1 MYHMRL
7 KDKIAI
13 VTGASSDI
21 GLEISKR
28 FVEEGASVVLLGRDI
43 TKLENARKTIKD
55 YATKTVAIPCDITN
69 EAQVIQT
76 VNQITDHYGRIDIL
90 VNNAGIITDPIHF
103 HEMTDDAMN
112 SLVDTNMFGTF
123 RITKSVIVKMLENKK
138 GGSIVNIGSI
148 SAERA
153 IPKVHLTVYCTT
165 KAAINMFTKGLA
177 VEYARR
183 NIRCNCVNPGIVNA
197 GMIKSYLDYPEA
209 RKVLEDR
216 QPINRIGEP
225 SDVANAVVYLA
236 SDDAKWISGVILNVD
251 GGKSAS
257 EG

>member
-1 MYHMRL
+1 MRL
-7 KDKIAI
+7 NGKVAV

-21 GLEISKR
+21 GLEISKKL
-28 FVEEGASVVLLGRDI
+28 VIEGANVVMLGRDR
-43 TKLENARKTIKD
+43 TKLEKARTTIKD

-69 EAQVIQT
+69 EAQVIQS
-76 VNQITDHYGRIDIL
+76 VNQITDHYGKIDIL
-90 VNNAGIITDPIHF
+90 VNNAGTISDPIHF
-103 HEMTDDAMN
+103 HEMSEEDWH
-112 SLVDTNMFGTF
+112 SLVNTNLFGTF
-123 RITKSVIVKMLENKK
+123 RITKSVIVKMLENKN
-138 GGSIVNIGSI
+138 GGSIINIGSI

-216 QPINRIGEP
+216 QPLNRIGEP
-225 SDVANAVVYLA
+225 EDVANAVTYLA
-236 SDDAKWISGVILNVD
+236 SDEAKWVSGIILNVD

>member
-1 MYHMRL
+1 MYRMRL

-28 FVEEGASVVLLGRDI
+28 FVEEGANVVLLGRDI
-43 TKLENARKTIKD
+43 IKLENARKTIKD
-55 YATKTVAIPCDITN
+55 YSTKTVAIPCDITN
-69 EAQVIQT
+69 ESQVIQT

-112 SLVDTNMFGTF
+112 SLVDTNMVGTF
-123 RITKSVIVKMLENKK
+123 RITKSVIVKMLENKN
-138 GGSIVNIGSI
+138 GGSIINIGSI

-225 SDVANAVVYLA
+225 LDVANAVVYLA
-236 SDDAKWISGVILNVD
+236 SDDARWISGIILNVD

>member
-1 MYHMRL
+1 MRL
-7 KDKIAI
+7 KDKVAI

-28 FVEEGASVVLLGRDI
+28 FVEEGANVVLLGRDI
-43 TKLENARKTIKD
+43 TKLESARKTIKD
-55 YATKTVAIPCDITN
+55 YAIKTVAIPCDITN
-69 EAQVIQT
+69 ESQVIQT
-76 VNQITDHYGRIDIL
+76 VNQITNHYGRIDIL
-90 VNNAGIITDPIHF
+90 VNNAGTITDPIHF

-123 RITKSVIVKMLENKK
+123 RITKSVIVKMLENKN
-138 GGSIVNIGSI
+138 GGSIINIGSI

-225 SDVANAVVYLA
+225 PDVANAAVYLA
-236 SDDAKWISGVILNVD
+236 SDDARWVSGVILNVD

>member
-1 MYHMRL
+1 MRL
-7 KDKIAI
+7 KDKIAV

-21 GLEISKR
+21 GLEISKK
-28 FVEEGASVVLLGRDI
+28 FVGEGAKAVLLGRHMN
-43 TKLENARKTIKD
+43 KLEQVRKSIPD
-55 YATKTVAIPCDITN
+55 YAAKTVAIACDLTN

-76 VNQITDHYGRIDIL
+76 VNQIVDHYGRIDIL
-90 VNNAGIITDPIHF
+90 VNNAGTITDPIHF
-103 HEMTDDAMN
+103 HEMQDKDLN
-112 SLVDTNMFGTF
+112 SLIDINLFGTF
-123 RITKSVIVKMLENKK
+123 RITKLVIIKMLENEN
-138 GGSIVNIGSI
+138 GGNIINIGSI

-177 VEYARR
+177 VEYARK
-183 NIRCNCVNPGIVNA
+183 NIRCNCINPGIVNA

-209 RKVLEDR
+209 RKILEDR
-216 QPINRIGEP
+216 QPLNRIGQPE
-225 SDVANAVVYLA
+225 DVAYAALYLA
-236 SDDAKWISGVILNVD
+236 SDDAKWISGIILNVD

>member
-1 MYHMRL
+1 MRL
-7 KDKIAI
+7 KDKVAI

-28 FVEEGASVVLLGRDI
+28 FVEEGANVVLLGRDM

-55 YATKTVAIPCDITN
+55 YAIKTVAIPCDITN
-69 EAQVIQT
+69 ESQVIQT

-103 HEMTDDAMN
+103 HEMTYEDMN
-112 SLVDTNMFGTF
+112 SLVDTNMYGTF
-123 RITKSVIVKMLENKK
+123 RITKSVIVKMLENKN
-138 GGSIVNIGSI
+138 GGSIINIGSI

-216 QPINRIGEP
+216 QPLNRIGEP
-225 SDVANAVVYLA
+225 EDVANAVVYLA
-236 SDDAKWISGVILNVD
+236 SDDAKWISGIILNVD

>member
-1 MYHMRL
+1 M
-7 KDKIAI
+7 
-13 VTGASSDI
+13 
-21 GLEISKR
+21 
-28 FVEEGASVVLLGRDI
+28 
-43 TKLENARKTIKD
+43 
-55 YATKTVAIPCDITN
+55 
-69 EAQVIQT
+69 
-76 VNQITDHYGRIDIL
+76 DHYKKIDIL

-103 HEMTDDAMN
+103 HEMTDDNMN
-112 SLVDTNMFGTF
+112 SLVDTNMIGTF
-123 RITKSVIVKMLENKK
+123 RITKSVIVKMLENKN
-138 GGSIVNIGSI
+138 GGSIINIGSI

-153 IPKVHLTVYCTT
+153 VPKVHLTVYCTT

-177 VEYARR
+177 VEYARK

-225 SDVANAVVYLA
+225 IDVANAVVYLA
-236 SDDAKWISGVILNVD
+236 SDDARWISGIILNVD